1 MGNYVAY
8 HVHTYDSLLD
18 SCTSFQAYVDKA
30 VKLGQKAIAFTE
42 HGKPTQWIA
51 KKMYCDDKGIKYI
64 HGVECYLTK
73 TLSEK
78 VRDNYHTILLARD
91 YAGVL
96 EINKAISISTDDEHK
111 YYMNRISFDEF
122 LRLSSHVIKISAC
135 LASPLNK
142 LELTDPWYE
151 KLVRHYDFLEIQ
163 PHNHPDQIS
172 FNQRLAWLSS
182 KYNKPLIAAT
192 DTHSVSPYK
201 AECRQILMDAKKQSY
216 GDEDSFDLT
225 YKSYREL
232 IEAFRKQD
240 AIPENLW
247 MQAIQ
252 NTNVMLDMVEEFE
265 LDTSFKYPLLYGSRE
280 ADREKMDE
288 VVKKKFKHKLDSGV
302 IPLSQKENYEK
313 AIQEELRVFDKI
325 EMTGYILCMS
335 ELISWCIE
343 NGIPVGPARGSV
355 AGSRVAYVT
364 DIIDL
369 NPETWNTVFSRFANE
384 DRKEIGDID
393 VDVVD
398 TDRPRIF
405 KYLIDRFGVE
415 YTARVP
421 TWTTAADANA
431 IELIGMAFKHRWE
444 KNNPDAKKDDNPYRP
459 KEIEKIKKEFASDPD
474 RAKKKYPDLF
484 YYHDG
489 ILGTKISQ
497 SVHAAGIVVSPITL
511 PDHYGVFWKDG
522 ELLLNID
529 MDEIHEVSLVKFD
542 LLVLNNI
549 GIIKNTCDLVGIP
562 YPRSHEIN
570 WDDPK
575 VWEDMMRSP
584 VGIFQMEGDFAFKL
598 LKDFGTKSIFDM
610 ALVTACIR
618 PSGASY
624 RNELIAR
631 VPRKNPSPL
640 IDELLKD
647 NNGYLIFQE
656 DTIKF
661 LQQICGMSGSE
672 SDNVRRAIGRKDHDR
687 LQKALPTIL
696 DGYCSKS
703 DQPRDIAEQEAQ
715 EFLQIIQDSADYQ
728 FSYNHAVAYCLIGY
742 LCAWLRC
749 YYPGEF
755 ITTYLNHA
763 KNDSDITGGT
773 ELASIYGI
781 KISPPR
787 FEHSGAQYVFNKEE
801 NVIAKGI
808 ASIKGYGV
816 AICEK
821 LYNIG
826 RKRHTH
832 FVEALSDLYEN
843 GIKEASIEPLLKIDY
858 FASFGN
864 VSELSRIL
872 TLFEMIYP
880 RKTIDRSKVD
890 GTPIEGIVKKY
901 STWLTKSGA
910 EAKRYTIIN
919 KTELLIECE
928 EYIKNLGLEDIS
940 LKVKMGNQQ
949 EILGYVDITTG
960 ERNDRRKILIT
971 DIHELLDKKTGS
983 PWGYRVGVQSVG
995 TGNRARLTV
1004 PANKFKVKPFNV
1016 GDILFALPNSTK
1028 QNKKG
1033 YWYLYDYEYVV

>member
-1 MGNYVAY
+1 M
-8 HVHTYDSLLD
+8 LD
-18 SCTSFQAYVDKA
+18 SCSSFKLYVDRA
-30 VKLGQKAIAFTE
+30 VELGQKAIAFTE
-42 HGKPTQWIA
+42 HGKPIQWVA
-51 KKMYCDDKGIKYI
+51 KKMYCEEKGLKYI

-96 EINKAISISTDDEHK
+96 EINQAISISTDDDHK

-122 LRLSSHVIKISAC
+122 MKFSNHVIKISAC

-142 LELTDPWYE
+142 LDLNDPWYE

-163 PHNHPDQIS
+163 PHNHPDQIA
-172 FNQRLAWLSS
+172 FNQRLAWLAS

-225 YKSYREL
+225 YKSYDEFVS
-232 IEAFRKQD
+232 AFRKQD

-252 NTNVMLDMVEEFE
+252 NTNAMADMVEEFE
-265 LDTSFKYPLLYGSRE
+265 LDTSLKYPKLYGSSE
-280 ADREKMDE
+280 ADRLKMVE
-288 VVKKKFKHKLDSGV
+288 TAKTKLEYKLQKGI
-302 IPLSQKENYEK
+302 IPEFQKENFLR
-313 AIQEELRVFDKI
+313 AIEEELRVFDKI
-325 EMTGYILCMS
+325 DMTGYILCMS
-335 ELISWCIE
+335 ELISWCWE
-343 NGIPVGPARGSV
+343 NGIPIGPARGSV
-355 AGSRVAYVT
+355 GGSRVAYVT

-384 DRKEIGDID
+384 DRKEVGDID
-393 VDVVD
+393 VDVID
-398 TDRPRIF
+398 TDRPKIF
-405 KYLIDRFGVE
+405 KYLIDRFGIP

-444 KNNPDAKKDDNPYRP
+444 KKNPGAKPNDNPYHP
-459 KEIEKIKKEFASDPD
+459 KEIDKLKKEFSANPEKTKQKHPD
-474 RAKKKYPDLF
+474 FF
-484 YYHDG
+484 YYHEG
-489 ILGTKISQ
+489 LLGTKISQ

-511 PDHYGVFWKDG
+511 ADHYGVFWKDG
-522 ELLLNID
+522 YLLLDID
-529 MDEIHEVSLVKFD
+529 MEEIHEVSLVKFD

-549 GIIKNTCDLVGIP
+549 GIIKNTCDLAGIP
-562 YPRSHEIN
+562 YPRSHEVN
-570 WDDPK
+570 WDDQK
-575 VWEDMMRSP
+575 VWEDMMRSQ

-610 ALVTACIR
+610 SLVTACIR

-624 RNELIAR
+624 RNDLIAKK
-631 VPRKNPSPL
+631 PHKNPSPI

-647 NNGYLIFQE
+647 NNGYLIYQE

-672 SDNVRRAIGRKDHDR
+672 ADNVRRAIGRKDYDR
-687 LQKALPTIL
+687 LQKALPDIL
-696 DGYCSKS
+696 NGYCEKSK
-703 DQPRDIAEQEAQ
+703 QPREIAEKEAK
-715 EFLQIIQDSADYQ
+715 EFLQIIEDSASYQ
-728 FSYNHAVAYCLIGY
+728 FGYNHAIAYCLIGF

-763 KNDSDITGGT
+763 KNDSDIAGGT

-787 FEHSGAQYVFNKEE
+787 FEHSGSRYVFDKKD

-808 ASIKGYGV
+808 ASIKGYGE
-816 AICEK
+816 AICDK
-821 LYNIG
+821 L
-826 RKRHTH
+826 HTLGQTPYEY
-832 FVEALSDLYEN
+832 FVDAIEALYAN
-843 GIKEASIEPLLKIDY
+843 GIKEASIAPLIKLDY

-864 VSELSRIL
+864 IPELSRIL
-872 TLFEMIYP
+872 SQFEKLYPSKPTASKTL
-880 RKTIDRSKVD
+880 DRDKVD
-890 GTPIEGIVKKY
+890 GTPMEGLVKKHA
-901 STWLTKSGA
+901 TWKTKSGA
-910 EAKRYTIIN
+910 DAKRYTI
-919 KTELLIECE
+919 TDRRGLLVDIEK
-928 EYIKNLGLEDIS
+928 YIKSLGLEDVHFKI
-940 LKVKMGNQQ
+940 KIANQQ
-949 EILGYVDITTG
+949 ELLGYIDITTG
-960 ERNDRRKILIT
+960 LKSDRRKIIIT
-971 DIHELLDKKTGS
+971 DLFPLKDKKTGL
-983 PWGYRVGVQSVG
+983 PWAYGIGVQSIG
-995 TGNRARLTV
+995 TGNKARLTV
-1004 PANKFKVKPFNV
+1004 YADKYNSKPFKV
-1016 GDILFALPNSTK
+1016 GDILFTPPNSTRPN
-1028 QNKKG
+1028 NKG
-1033 YWYLYDYEYVV
+1033 FWYLYDYDYVV